1 MELIGTGIYPL
12 HQAARLVGVQPRA
25 VRRWLHGYSWKYGE
39 GRASSQP
46 LWRTQLA
53 DQELP
58 DEVIG
63 FRDLLELRLV
73 AAFVAHGVGLKTIRA
88 TVDEAAQ
95 IFGGAYPLTN
105 HRFLT
110 DGKRIFLD
118 AVEATGERTMTDVLL
133 KQFVFS
139 DIIKP
144 SLYAGIE
151 YAAEGARRWYPMS
164 RRKDIVLDP
173 ALQFGTPVLTA
184 VGIPTDT
191 IHAAYVAER
200 RDKAMVARV
209 FDISARMVSAA
220 VAFEEKLAA

>member
-12 HQAARLVGVQPRA
+12 QQAARLVGVEPRA
-25 VRRWLHGYSWKYGE
+25 VRRWLQGYSWKHGT
-39 GRASSQP
+39 GRASSAP
-46 LWRTQLA
+46 LWRTQLS
-53 DQELP
+53 DEELP
-58 DEVIG
+58 GEVIG

-95 IFGGAYPLTN
+95 TFGGAYPLTN

-118 AVEATGERTMTDVLL
+118 AVEATGERSMRDVLS
-133 KQFVFS
+133 KQYVFS

-151 YAAEGARRWYPMS
+151 YAAEGARRWFPMA
-164 RRKDIVLDP
+164 RRRDIVLDP
-173 ALQFGTPVLTA
+173 ALQFGTPVLA
-184 VGIPTDT
+184 DAGIPTDT
-191 IHAAYVAER
+191 IHAAYIAEG
-200 RDKAMVARV
+200 RDSAMVARV
-209 FDISARMVSAA
+209 FNITTRAVNAA
-220 VAFEEKLAA
+220 VAFETKLAA